1 MDFLSYFLNRLK
13 QKTNLYYG
21 LSLNIELSFNLKGYR
36 LIGQCKRLSSKN
48 YLIRLHAKLLKEFD
62 KIYIKDV
69 LTHEFAHA
77 VQMELFAKSK
87 PHQKEWKSIMETLS
101 GVKYS
106 AKEKVSYSLTRN
118 TKCKT
123 YHYACSCCE
132 HQLSTIRHK
141 RAAKGMIV
149 YVCKKCNGVLKF
161 IG

>member
-1 MDFLSYFLNRLK
+1 MDFLSYFLNSLK
-13 QKTNLYYG
+13 QKADLHYG

-36 LIGQCKRLSSKN
+36 LIGQCKKLSSKN

-77 VQMELFAKSK
+77 VQMELFTKSK
-87 PHQKEWKSIMETLS
+87 PHQKEWKSIMETLN

-106 AKEKVSYSLTRN
+106 AKEKVSYNLTKN

-123 YHYACSCCE
+123 YLYVCSCCK
-132 HQLSTIRHK
+132 HQLSATRHK
-141 RAAKGMIV
+141 RAAKGTMV
-149 YVCKKCNGVLKF
+149 YLCKKCNGVLKF
-161 IG
+161 IS